1 MYKCDNSAGAPGGD
15 GQVDGGEDHHAGH
28 VHGDHQLVGGVVHVG
43 DVCGCLDLKWNCFQ
57 VT

>member
-28 VHGDHQLVGGVVHVG
+28 VHCDHQLVRVFHADVG
-43 DVCGCLDLKWNCFQ
+43 RRLV
-57 VT
+57 